1 MKQKNIRRFMGRSQA
16 AAIHCCLRGEEA
28 DYFRAKLRH
37 LQEVVDNMPVTYET
51 QEAGASAFARL
62 HYFRG
67 GCDAWIAELDAGA
80 PDDAPED
87 YQSQAWGMVDLGYGP
102 EIGYVS
108 IPELLA
114 AGMELDLYWKP
125 QTLAEIR
132 RARGG

>member
-1 MKQKNIRRFMGRSQA
+1 MKQKNIRWFMPRSQA
-16 AAIHCCLRGEEA
+16 AAIHCILRGEEA
-28 DYFRAKLRH
+28 DFMRAKLQH
-37 LQEVVDNMPVTYET
+37 MQDVVDNMPVSYET
-51 QEAGASAFARL
+51 QEQGAGAFARL

-67 GCDAWIAELDAGA
+67 NCDAWIAELDKGA

-114 AGMELDLYWKP
+114 ARMELDLYYKP
-125 QTLAEIR
+125 QTLADIR
-132 RARGG
+132 RARAA